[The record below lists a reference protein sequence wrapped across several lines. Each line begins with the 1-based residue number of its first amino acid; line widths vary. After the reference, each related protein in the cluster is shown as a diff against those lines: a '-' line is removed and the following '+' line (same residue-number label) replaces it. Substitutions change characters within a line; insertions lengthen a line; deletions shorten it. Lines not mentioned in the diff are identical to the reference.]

1 MGIISLIVCSS
12 LMDRV
17 PSYQKAS
24 FFTKY
29 QGARRVLEFF
39 TVSGDEEGGGCML
52 RACVSGDAEGGG
64 CMVVHVW
71 GEEGSRILRCELR

>member
-39 TVSGDEEGGGCML
+39 TVSGDEEGGGCM
-52 RACVSGDAEGGG
+52 
-64 CMVVHVW
+64 VVHVW